1 MRDSLFL
8 SAAFITVEIGFIA
21 ATSIAAYEL
30 WIGDFIWTN
39 EEKQRAT
46 IQSQRGGG
54 IGYEPLYNTTRR
66 EYYDRS
72 LSAPQ
77 KDNRSGSSRRT
88 SSPDDRY
95 ETASPGRGSTGDSTR
110 RLFYKLILISLLCR
124 LICFPIETFS
134 VSNAIHAKLISPML
148 WVLLRASQTLPDM
161 AFASAFGLLIVF
173 CAQIAFAA
181 LPLNPQPSD
190 GADDNAET
198 VGNGNTSPQP
208 TRDDVFNKQ
217 QSVETNVDTDG
228 LKLNLLQTVLDF
240 CARCAWKTLASK
252 NTLIIW
258 NSILL
263 ISFLTI
269 FFVVLAMPTI
279 SPEEFE
285 IYLWFVLIGIY
296 SILSLVLIY
305 VGTMLTKALR
315 PGMLQRKGTNSLA
328 LRLIGMCTLLGCMF
342 LDRLISFGI
351 GAQQASV
358 SRNNEKYDGQLV
370 QHVSLAAYRRNAISY
385 AFFELLPVLFILL
398 IMHRKKKEPTSNGQS
413 DVLILHSIM
422 NNIFGSNT
430 RLGNEQL
437 DPTLAPSAPGGSSS
451 KGGGLGSRRFQTYHG
466 STSRADSFPQKVTK
480 ASKAYSP
487 GTLSKENSPLLIR

>member
-1 MRDSLFL
+1 
-8 SAAFITVEIGFIA
+8 
-21 ATSIAAYEL
+21 
-30 WIGDFIWTN
+30 
-39 EEKQRAT
+39 
-46 IQSQRGGG
+46 
-54 IGYEPLYNTTRR
+54 
-66 EYYDRS
+66 
-72 LSAPQ
+72 
-77 KDNRSGSSRRT
+77 
-88 SSPDDRY
+88 
-95 ETASPGRGSTGDSTR
+95 
-110 RLFYKLILISLLCR
+110 
-124 LICFPIETFS
+124 
-134 VSNAIHAKLISPML
+134 ML